1 MTYDTPEALFLV
13 YTAVFIGV
21 ILAFEG
27 LRQLLD
33 RSENARE
40 ARNRRMR
47 LVNKGASTEEILEE
61 LLSASF
67 RSKKRS
73 RFSLIPDFSAMMRQ
87 AGFSAS
93 PLWLIPAAAVCG
105 GVTYALALRYIPAE
119 FVLPL
124 AVTSAVILPIAILH
138 GRRGERLAKLNQQL
152 PDALELMARGLR
164 VGHPLNVTVQSVA
177 TDMPDPIGSEF
188 GIVHHQVEYGD
199 EIVDAFHDFAER
211 VGFEDARYLAVSVGI
226 QHGTGGNL
234 ARILSVLSRTI
245 RDRANMRTRIKAI
258 SAEGRLSAVILT
270 GLPVMI
276 FGIIMTTSP
285 DFYRDVWDDPMFP
298 PFAIAIVSLIVL
310 QGIILNRLVSFKF

>member
-1 MTYDTPEALFLV
+1 MSYDTPEALFLV

-40 ARNRRMR
+40 TRNRRMR
-47 LVNKGASTEEILEE
+47 LVKKGANTEEILEE

-67 RSKKRS
+67 RAKGR
-73 RFSLIPDFSAMMRQ
+73 RLSLIPDFSAMMRQ

-93 PLWLIPAAAVCG
+93 PLWLIPGAAVCG
-105 GVTYALALRYIPAE
+105 GATYAFAMRYIPAE
-119 FVLPL
+119 FVLPVAL
-124 AVTSAVILPIAILH
+124 GSAIVLPIAILH

-199 EIVDAFHDFAER
+199 EIVDAFHDFADR
-211 VGFEDARYLAVSVGI
+211 VGLEDARYLAVSVGI

-234 ARILSVLSRTI
+234 ARILTVLARTI
-245 RDRANMRTRIKAI
+245 RDRANMRKRIKAI

-270 GLPVMI
+270 ALPVII
-276 FGIIMTTSP
+276 FAIIMTTSP
-285 DFYRDVWDDPMFP
+285 SFYNDVWDDPMFP
-298 PFAIAIVSLIVL
+298 PFAIAVVSLVVL